1 MIINIDLTIAIVTSA
16 AVTTFY
22 TMIGQMISV
31 AYTDIIQLLLI
42 LFGLVCSGRAKNW
55 QKVAYLTR
63 NPSPSVKWKTIA

>member
-42 LFGLVCSGRAKNW
+42 LFGLVCR
-55 QKVAYLTR
+55 
-63 NPSPSVKWKTIA
+63 